1 MHGNSYSLLLMSST
15 FYVAVMAPSGGNIL
29 LCLQYK
35 VHKFCRKDNRI
46 EGWSVFGS
54 SSFIFM

>member
-1 MHGNSYSLLLMSST
+1 MHGNSLLLMSST

-29 LCLQYK
+29 QYIQYK
-35 VHKFCRKDNRI
+35 TSSAARTNRI
-46 EGWSVFGS
+46 EGWTVFGS